1 MVPSAEPDSSRK
13 SGANAPLAAEDA
25 GIDGLRG
32 IQSASDWR
40 AVGSSLQRPLNKPF
54 YCVGYPT
61 TAAPRFETIPSSPIL
76 QACRKTSSHHPTVCH
91 ADRQKRSPMTR
102 VPTTHSPIW
111 RPSANC
117 VQRPPRSAALF
128 LSAIRCTWRASGLNA
143 GASIV
148 SMTAFWATIRSRW
161 QAAQFGCG
169 TWRTEIASQTPR
181 ACYWESDSIAARSSS
196 GGGFK
201 IRRSSWP
208 FSLRNQK
215 SRESSP
221 RSIQHHQRRD
231 YVDAVDMGMGRNV
244 CFHRFG

>member
-1 MVPSAEPDSSRK
+1 MRWVAAC
-13 SGANAPLAAEDA
+13 SGPL
-25 GIDGLRG
+25 INPFTV
-32 IQSASDWR
+32 SD
-40 AVGSSLQRPLNKPF
+40 
-54 YCVGYPT
+54 T
-61 TAAPRFETIPSSPIL
+61 PRQPRQDFETIPSSPIL

-161 QAAQFGCG
+161 QAAQFGSG
-169 TWRTEIASQTPR
+169 TWRAEIASQTPR
-181 ACYWESDSIAARSSS
+181 ACYWERDLSQRDPAVAVASRFVGRVGPSRFEIKNRAKACLVQSSIKEGITSTLSI
-196 GGGFK
+196 GDGK
-201 IRRSSWP
+201 QCMLP
-208 FSLRNQK
+208 PLRL
-215 SRESSP
+215 
-221 RSIQHHQRRD
+221 
-231 YVDAVDMGMGRNV
+231 G
-244 CFHRFG
+244 C